1 MIADA
6 PYIRDAEMNGVGYH
20 EQTEE
25 EYRSETYRESVVEG
39 LKKARNM
46 IQMAVGILEG
56 LPEDTVWD
64 DEIADAADTASD
76 FGYLLDRFAERV
88 ERW

>member
-6 PYIRDAEMNGVGYH
+6 PYIRDAEINGVGYAD
-20 EQTEE
+20 QTEE
-25 EYRSETYRESVVEG
+25 EYRSEQYRNTFLGE
-39 LKKARNM
+39 LKKVCTLLS
-46 IQMAVGILEG
+46 MATAILEG

-64 DEIADAADTASD
+64 EKVTELADNIADMEFTVSSAANDI
-76 FGYLLDRFAERV
+76 